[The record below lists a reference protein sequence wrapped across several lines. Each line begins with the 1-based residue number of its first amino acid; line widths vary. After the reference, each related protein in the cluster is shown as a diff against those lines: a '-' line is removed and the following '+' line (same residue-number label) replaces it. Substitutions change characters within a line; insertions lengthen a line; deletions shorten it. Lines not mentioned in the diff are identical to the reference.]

1 MTQSETTT
9 KTGIIVVVGRDES
22 IGYGKW
28 GSGETVEQALRTFL
42 KVGGSVRHGYTIL
55 EFAEADQFKGIDALG
70 DVHYTGE
77 GPQVTEVP
85 ARKKR

>member
-9 KTGIIVVVGRDES
+9 KTGVIVIVGRDEN

-28 GSGETVEQALRTFL
+28 GKGETVEQALRTFL

-55 EFAEADQFKGIDALG
+55 KFAEADQFKGIDTFG
-70 DVHYTGE
+70 DVQYTGE
-77 GPQVTEVP
+77 DPQVTEVP